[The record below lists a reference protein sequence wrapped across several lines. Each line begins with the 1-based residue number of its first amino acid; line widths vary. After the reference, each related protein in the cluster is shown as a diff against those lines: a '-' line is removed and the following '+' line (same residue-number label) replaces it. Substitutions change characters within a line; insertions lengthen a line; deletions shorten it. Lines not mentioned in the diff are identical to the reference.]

1 MNLPNKLTVFRIIL
15 TPIFLLFLIWD
26 SLPHSFLIG
35 LVLFIVASLTDMLD
49 GKIARKYNLI
59 TDFGKFL
66 DPLADKM
73 LTFAAFIG
81 FMKLEVCM
89 NQAAWSWFLMIVL
102 AREFLVTSFRLIA
115 SGKGVV
121 VAADIWGKAKTVSQ
135 MLSIILILFVE
146 ELKSRINFSTTA
158 VTTMTVVGI
167 VLVWITALLTVISG
181 VNYIVSNKNL
191 LDGEK

>member
-89 NQAAWSWFLMIVL
+89 NQTAWSWFLMIVL

-158 VTTMTVVGI
+158 VTAMTVVGI